1 MNTDPYIE
9 SIWQQRTAREKHLL
23 ANPRNWFSLIGLFP
37 LGEGENRLGG
47 KKDGSI
53 NIPGLAGEFTSLLK
67 INHGEVSLVEGTSEL
82 IVNGKTAELRV
93 LGTDRDKDT
102 DVLTVGDIQ
111 LVIIQ
116 RGERFFLRA
125 WDIQA
130 RAARDFS
137 GLNYFPVDPAWR
149 ITAQFITFPQPLIL
163 PVDDMVGTHYESK
176 FTGRA
181 TFTIGGEAC
190 SLIAEKDDN
199 ELLFSFTDLTKTDS
213 TYPGGRFITTA
224 LPENNEVVL
233 DFNLAINWPCA
244 YTPHATCPLPPFENH
259 LKVRIEAGEKRYTPR
274 H

>member
-1 MNTDPYIE
+1 M
-9 SIWQQRTAREKHLL
+9 L
-23 ANPRNWFSLIGLFP
+23 
-37 LGEGENRLGG
+37 
-47 KKDGSI
+47 
-53 NIPGLAGEFTSLLK
+53 
-67 INHGEVSLVEGTSEL
+67 
-82 IVNGKTAELRV
+82 VNGKAAELRV

-102 DVLTVGDIQ
+102 DVLSAGDIHII
-111 LVIIQ
+111 IIQ

-149 ITAQFITFPQPLIL
+149 VTAQFITFPQPLIL

-176 FTGRA
+176 FLGRA
-181 TFTIGGEAC
+181 TFTIDGKAC
-190 SLIAEKDDN
+190 SLIAEEDDD

-213 TYPGGRFITTA
+213 TYPGGRFITTV

-233 DFNLAINWPCA
+233 DFNLAKNWPCA

-259 LKVRIEAGEKRYTPR
+259 LKVRIEAGEKHYTP
-274 H
+274 HY